1 MEYLI
6 LIVTLAGIVFGAD
19 WLVAGAVSIA
29 RRFRVSDFV
38 IGAAIVGI
46 GTSMPELVVSFFGA
60 IKGNADVAI
69 GNVVGSNI
77 FNVLGILGVTALFFP
92 IAIDKQNMTFEI
104 PLCIAVSVL
113 VTLLAFNF
121 FDGTPAVLGRL
132 DGLVLI
138 LLFAGFM
145 WYSFA
150 RDKKEK
156 GERALHEARSEEAIR
171 REGERAPHDAGVI
184 GDPAEAI
191 RQEEKTPL
199 WWAIAKV
206 IGGLAVL
213 IVSCDLF
220 VENAVA
226 VARSFGVNDAF
237 ISLTLIAC
245 GTSLPELAASVVAA
259 FKKNTQLALGNIV
272 GSNIFNILLI
282 LGLSS
287 QVMPLTSAGITW
299 VDYVVMI
306 AAATVPLLF
315 GFKGK
320 IGRVGGLLMV
330 ASFVLYTWYLLMGQG

>member
-1 MEYLI
+1 MEYFI

-69 GNVVGSNI
+69 GKVVGSNI

-132 DGLVLI
+132 DGWVLI

-156 GERALHEARSEEAIR
+156 GERAPHEARGDEAIR
-171 REGERAPHDAGVI
+171 REGE
-184 GDPAEAI
+184 EAMDT
-191 RQEEKTPL
+191 TPL

-282 LGLSS
+282 LGVSS
-287 QVMPLTSAGITW
+287 QVMPLTSVGITW

-330 ASFVLYTWYLLMGQG
+330 ASFVLYTWYLLMGQ

>member
-92 IAIDKQNMTFEI
+92 IVIDRQNMTFEI
-104 PLCIAVSVL
+104 PLCIAVSVI

-132 DGLVLI
+132 DGWVLI

-145 WYSFA
+145 WYSFV
-150 RDKKEK
+150 RDKKEQ
-156 GERALHEARSEEAIR
+156 GVGQESNEEI
-171 REGERAPHDAGVI
+171 E
-184 GDPAEAI
+184 
-191 RQEEKTPL
+191 QEDRTPL

-287 QVMPLTSAGITW
+287 QVMPLTSVGITW
-299 VDYVVMI
+299 VDYMVMI
-306 AAATVPLLF
+306 VAATVPLLF

-320 IGRVGGLLMV
+320 IDRVGGLLMV
-330 ASFVLYTWYLLMGQG
+330 ASFVLYTWYLLMGQ

>member
-19 WLVAGAVSIA
+19 WLVAGTVSIA

-92 IAIDKQNMTFEI
+92 IAIDRQNMTFEI

-121 FDGTPAVLGRL
+121 FDGSPAVLGRL

-156 GERALHEARSEEAIR
+156 GERA
-171 REGERAPHDAGVI
+171 PHDAGVI

-191 RQEEKTPL
+191 RQDEKTPL

-282 LGLSS
+282 LGVSS
-287 QVMPLTSAGITW
+287 QVMPLTSVGITW

-315 GFKGK
+315 GFKRK
-320 IGRVGGLLMV
+320 IGRVGGLLMI
-330 ASFVLYTWYLLMGQG
+330 ASFVLYTWYLLMGQ

>member
-92 IAIDKQNMTFEI
+92 IAIDRQNMTFEI

-121 FDGTPAVLGRL
+121 FDGSPAVLGRL
-132 DGLVLI
+132 DGWVLI

-156 GERALHEARSEEAIR
+156 GERAS
-171 REGERAPHDAGVI
+171 HDAGVI

-191 RQEEKTPL
+191 RQEEQTPL

-287 QVMPLTSAGITW
+287 QVMPLTSVGITW

-320 IGRVGGLLMV
+320 ISRVGGLLMV

>member
-1 MEYLI
+1 MSYLI
-6 LIVTLAGIVFGAD
+6 LIISLVGIVFGAEF
-19 WLVAGAVSIA
+19 LVAGSVSVA
-29 RRFRVSDFV
+29 RRYKVSDFV

-60 IKGNADVAI
+60 LKGNADVAI

-132 DGLVLI
+132 DGWVLI
-138 LLFAGFM
+138 LWFAGFM

-150 RDKKEK
+150 RDKKEQ
-156 GERALHEARSEEAIR
+156 GVGQESNEEI
-171 REGERAPHDAGVI
+171 E
-184 GDPAEAI
+184 
-191 RQEEKTPL
+191 QEDRTPL

-220 VENAVA
+220 VDNAVA

-282 LGLSS
+282 LGVSS
-287 QVMPLTSAGITW
+287 QVMPLTSVGITW

-330 ASFVLYTWYLLMGQG
+330 ASFVLYTWYLLMGQ